1 MMLMRRLLGSVTAA
15 AIVLAP
21 TAAVAQQAPAPV
33 ETQEMGA
40 QLDDDGEFPYL
51 WVFGGVTIVV
61 ILYFLLKGDDDD
73 DDEEELPP
81 TSP

>member
-33 ETQEMGA
+33 EAQEVGA

-51 WVFGGVTIVV
+51 WVLGGVAIIV

-73 DDEEELPP
+73 NEEEEPLP